1 MASRSHFFLPGRPG
15 IKIFPEQV
23 FVFRAAAQ
31 NPRARNRWAALGVN
45 SMNRNLPAMAFLL
58 AFGLTA
64 SAEELVL
71 KDGSKIVGRMTAING
86 DKIEVET
93 AYGKMQVNRAD
104 VVTITFPENK
114 PDSSPAAAPA
124 PAKTELPKID
134 ESLKGTEYVNRTEK
148 FSLSIPAEWRINAA
162 LRVSPD
168 VITALSSNDD
178 LRYLIVVNET
188 YPASLDSYKGLVEIQ
203 AKKNMQN
210 YEKISETPAKIDG
223 KTALI
228 LSYRGVSP
236 QAENLPIHFL
246 VAIIQTP
253 NGFLRITTWCVEPLF
268 SETQAPFEKILRSYH
283 VTG

>member
-1 MASRSHFFLPGRPG
+1 MA
-15 IKIFPEQV
+15 V
-23 FVFRAAAQ
+23 
-31 NPRARNRWAALGVN
+31 
-45 SMNRNLPAMAFLL
+45 LL
-58 AFGLTA
+58 AFGFTV

-71 KDGSKIVGRMTAING
+71 KDGSKIVGKMTAING

-93 AYGKMQVNRAD
+93 VYGKMQVNRAD
-104 VVTITFPENK
+104 VLTITFPENK
-114 PDSSPAAAPA
+114 PGGSPAAAPA
-124 PAKTELPKID
+124 KTEPPKID
-134 ESLKGTEYVNRTEK
+134 ESIKGTEYVNRTEK
-148 FSLSIPAEWRINAA
+148 FSLSLPAEWKINAA
-162 LRVSPD
+162 LRASPD
-168 VITALSSNDD
+168 VVTALSSNDD

-203 AKKNMQN
+203 AKKNIQN
-210 YEKISETPAKIDG
+210 YEEISETPAKIDG

-268 SETQAPFEKILRSYH
+268 GETQASFEKILRSYH
-283 VTG
+283 VMG

>member
-1 MASRSHFFLPGRPG
+1 MS
-15 IKIFPEQV
+15 
-23 FVFRAAAQ
+23 
-31 NPRARNRWAALGVN
+31 
-45 SMNRNLPAMAFLL
+45 FLL
-58 AFGLTA
+58 AFSIAL

-71 KDGSKIVGRMTAING
+71 KDGTKIVGKLTAING

-104 VVTITFPENK
+104 VVTISFPENK
-114 PDSSPAAAPA
+114 PGGATPATS
-124 PAKTELPKID
+124 AKPELPKID

-148 FSLSIPAEWRINAA
+148 FSLTLPAEWKLNPA
-162 LRVSPD
+162 LRASPD
-168 VITALSSNDD
+168 VIAALSSSDD
-178 LRYLIVVNET
+178 LRYLLVVSEI

-203 AKKNMQN
+203 GKKNLQN
-210 YEKISETPAKIDG
+210 YEKVSETPAKIDG
-223 KTALI
+223 KAAMI

-268 SETQAPFEKILRSYH
+268 GETQASFEKILRSYH